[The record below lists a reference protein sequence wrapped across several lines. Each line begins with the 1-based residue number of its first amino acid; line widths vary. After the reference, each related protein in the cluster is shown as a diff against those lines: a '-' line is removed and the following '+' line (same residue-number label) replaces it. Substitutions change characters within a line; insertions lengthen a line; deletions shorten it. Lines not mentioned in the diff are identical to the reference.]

1 MKKNDKIKILLSI
14 ILITMLVTWF
24 LAGGTYDDSGAFT
37 KAAITRG
44 GIFDLILAIMYS
56 VYYKIHNVFFLFVI
70 GGSYGVLSQ
79 TNSYRKL
86 IDKTAKL
93 VKGKEQIFF
102 LLTTFITALF
112 VSITSEVL
120 VLFMFV
126 PFVVSVFLRCG
137 KDRLTALSAA
147 IGGIFI
153 GIIGNTFGTYGV
165 ENMINAIGIS
175 YTKGIGFK
183 IAFFIISYVLYNLFA
198 ILHMNKNHKVLD
210 EMEYDPFLTEE
221 LDEKGKK
228 RKTKLWPTITI
239 FIILIIVTILGY
251 INWQTSF
258 GVEIFNNIEE
268 KFENLTIKGIPILYN
283 LAGSTSAF
291 GNWKDLMGA
300 SALLLITTIIVG
312 LFNKV
317 SIDEFLDNFF
327 TGMKN
332 IVNVVVTFA
341 LVYTVF
347 VIVSW
352 YGWPTTLINT
362 LIGSG
367 KFNIFTLLLAAIVVS
382 FYFIENN
389 YVGYVLGS
397 FVKNSFGKKA
407 LATTLMLN
415 SSFGTLAAILPTSF
429 IIMIGLSALDISYK
443 SWLSYIWKFVVSM
456 LISILIIISIM
467 VYM

>member
-24 LAGGTYDDSGAFT
+24 LAGGTYDDNGAFT

-239 FIILIIVTILGY
+239 FILLIIVTILGY

-258 GVEIFNNIEE
+258 GIEIFNNIEE

-327 TGMKN
+327 TGIKN

-407 LATTLMLN
+407 LAATLMLN
-415 SSFGTLAAILPTSF
+415 SSFGAFAAILPTSF

-456 LISILIIISIM
+456 LIAILIIISIM